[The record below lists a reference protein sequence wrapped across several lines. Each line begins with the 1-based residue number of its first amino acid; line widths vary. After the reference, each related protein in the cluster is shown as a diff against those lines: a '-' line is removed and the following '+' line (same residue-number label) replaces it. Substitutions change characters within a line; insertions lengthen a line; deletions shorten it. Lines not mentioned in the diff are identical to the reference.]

1 MRSPLR
7 AVRRRSAA
15 AKRFYLFRELSASLR
30 PLFLLLSFGFDHGGW
45 RSARKS
51 LVAEALRQRGELS
64 LELLEL
70 RAQLATLLG
79 KVDQAPQ
86 GNDHFGAVS
95 ENGVSGA
102 CAGGVST
109 DGHRRSRKPSNER
122 TVRCEQSRIAAGL
135 KDHLD
140 RFAGRNRVV

>member
-15 AKRFYLFRELSASLR
+15 AKRFHLFRELSASLR
-30 PLFLLLSFGFDHGGW
+30 PLFFFLSLAFDHGGW

-70 RAQLATLLG
+70 RTQLATLLG

-109 DGHRRSRKPSNER
+109 GAYRRSRKSPNER
-122 TVRCEQSRIAAGL
+122 TVCREQSGIGAG
-135 KDHLD
+135 
-140 RFAGRNRVV
+140 